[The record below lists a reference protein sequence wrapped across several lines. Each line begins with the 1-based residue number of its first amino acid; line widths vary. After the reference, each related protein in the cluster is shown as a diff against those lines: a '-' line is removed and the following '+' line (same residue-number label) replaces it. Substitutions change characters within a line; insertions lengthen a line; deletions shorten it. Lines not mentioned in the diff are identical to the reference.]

1 MNEHPVLYAEEASD
15 LREDISKIGLALCA
29 FLPLSSIIASIFFS
43 TYTSLTGS
51 VIMEEFLKSDFY
63 YIYILF
69 VSLIPICTCI
79 LILSLLFK
87 RHFSAY
93 MLKPTVSKKNF
104 ALLTLLGLISI
115 PLGSIV
121 SAGTENIMVSLD
133 LKISEVS
140 APEGLFP
147 SIFFVISH
155 AILAPVLEEILFR
168 GIILERLRRYSDVFA
183 AVVSAFLFAFMHSSL
198 QSIPFAF
205 VCGLFFSFL
214 AIYTGSPLASM
225 IVHFINNSLS
235 VLAIFLLKHSL
246 EKELSFIMISFYMAV
261 VLAALAILISSR
273 KELFDISLNKGI
285 LKASRKASL
294 LFCSF
299 TIILFLT
306 MSIWLAISA
315 AV

>member
-63 YIYILF
+63 YIYMLF

-87 RHFSAY
+87 RNFSAY

-104 ALLTLLGLISI
+104 ALLTLLGLVSI
-115 PLGSIV
+115 PLGNIV

-147 SIFFVISH
+147 SIFFIISH
-155 AILAPVLEEILFR
+155 TILAPVLEEILFR

-198 QSIPFAF
+198 QSIPFSF

-214 AIYTGSPLASM
+214 AIYTGSPLSSM
-225 IVHFINNSLS
+225 IIHFINNSLS
-235 VLAIFLLKHSL
+235 VLALFLLKNSL
-246 EKELSFIMISFYMAV
+246 EKELSFIVISFYMAI

-273 KELFDISLNKGI
+273 RELFDLPLNKGI
-285 LKASRKASL
+285 LKVSRKASL

-299 TIILFLT
+299 TIILFLI

-315 AV
+315 AI